1 MSIYTI
7 LKAMTNPSEEST
19 VQTAPPPL
27 TWVGAFSDLLLW
39 AGLAMVLALGT
50 YFFWVQDREA
60 HRQLVRLSFRD
71 ANELT
76 KGAMVRMMGTDFGY
90 VKDIKVY
97 RDRVDVW
104 IKTNPNSLKIPSGSV
119 FTIQFTGLVGGKSI
133 EIIPP
138 TVENPHI
145 NGKPIYLVEEPIR
158 LKDTMDYQIDI
169 AQALQ
174 HGAENFSDFFG
185 RKKPVEEL
193 QLNIRQAHQGTQ
205 SANKVLTNVNTLM
218 RSSNEDAHRT
228 LSGINNSIQNFGVFI
243 REARETTAPTSFGP
257 NVYGLVGDIGFIL
270 RDTEA
275 GMNRFQ
281 LERKLAHFNSRYFYW
296 KGKMA
301 QVKLLVDQERL
312 VDIVTAQQ
320 NKMELAD
327 LALEKAEKATA
338 KNYFPLWDKA
348 AQAVRGFNQK
358 VLGWIRRFDK

>member
-1 MSIYTI
+1 M
-7 LKAMTNPSEEST
+7 ANPSQESS

-27 TWVGAFSDLLLW
+27 TWVGAVSDLMLW
-39 AGLAMVLALGT
+39 ASLAMLLALGT
-50 YFFWVQDREA
+50 YYFWVQERES

-90 VKDIKVY
+90 VKDIKIF

-104 IKTNPNSLKIPSGSV
+104 IKTNPHSLKIPSGSV

-174 HGAENFSDFFG
+174 RGAENFSDFFG

-193 QLNIRQAHQGTQ
+193 QINIRQAHHATQ
-205 SANKVLTNVNTLM
+205 SANQTLSSVSTQM
-218 RSSNEDAHRT
+218 RNSNADAHRT
-228 LSGINNSIQNFGVFI
+228 LTGINDSVQNFGVFI
-243 REARETTAPTSFGP
+243 REAKETTEPTSFGP
-257 NVYGLVGDIGFIL
+257 NVYGLVRDMGLVL

-281 LERKLAHFNSRYFYW
+281 LERKLAHFNSRYFFW
-296 KGKMA
+296 EGKMA
-301 QVKLLVDQERL
+301 QARLMVDQERL
-312 VDIVTAQQ
+312 VDIVTQAQ
-320 NKMELAD
+320 NKTELAD
-327 LALEKAEKATA
+327 LGLEKAEKATA
-338 KNYFPLWDKA
+338 KNYFPLWDA
-348 AQAVRGFNQK
+348 AAKAVRDFNQK
-358 VLGWIRRFDK
+358 VLAWIKKFDQ